1 MARSPIRAKTIDLI
15 SDDGAI
21 LISVAQGEQVHVNV
35 TLGWL
40 ADLTGYTLTA
50 KVVEANNV
58 AGDLEIPPL
67 EEEATPIVTTL
78 SIIDDTVSDNQF
90 KIVIPQDLADSW
102 AVPPTPDDPTYGF
115 LALSVAD
122 TGVGSAQQIFVPLR
136 GLVEVRYNPVETV

>member
-21 LISVAQGEQVHVNV
+21 LVSVAQGEQVHINV

-40 ADLTGYTLTA
+40 TDLTGYTLTA

-58 AGDLEIPPL
+58 AGDEDVAPL
-67 EEEATPIVTTL
+67 EEEATPVVTTL
-78 SIIDDTVSDNQF
+78 DIIDDTVSDNQF
-90 KIVIPQDLADSW
+90 KIVIPHDLADTW
-102 AVPPTPDDPTYGF
+102 AIAATPDDPTYGF

-122 TGVGSAQQIFVPLR
+122 TGVGSAQQVFVPLR